1 MEEPPV
7 FSSKPRPAFL
17 ALAILSS
24 VLFQDNTALARD
36 SSRFVCSGITD
47 LRDGDAVSKLGI
59 SIDFFDS
66 RFGKG
71 GDARKYV
78 LSSIYQGKL
87 FQGWWIDRSA
97 NFGQGTVTLKNGR
110 SRLYEGSFKLERQ
123 KDGDSYMMSIDGKIT
138 DDPSSGGKLLPV
150 KASLPC
156 VDLSV

>member
-1 MEEPPV
+1 MLSNRPTTV
-7 FSSKPRPAFL
+7 FATIAIVGG
-17 ALAILSS
+17 AL
-24 VLFQDNTALARD
+24 FPCDTALARD
-36 SSRFVCSGITD
+36 SSRQVCSGIAD

-71 GDARKYV
+71 DARRYV

-87 FQGWWIDRSA
+87 WQGAWIDRSA
-97 NFGQGTVTLKNGR
+97 NFAQGTVTLKNGR

-123 KDGDSYMMSIDGKIT
+123 KDGDSYVMSIEGKIT
-138 DDPSSGGKLLPV
+138 DDPESGGKLLPV